1 MLWVTRANL
10 GEESPN
16 FMGTIRMK
24 LQNSKRLLGY
34 LENIGD
40 GNTDFLALHDDFAA
54 GDRPIVRQ
62 DPHLVVLLGVEFDNG
77 ASTHAQKL
85 LHWQYGLAKHD

>member
-1 MLWVTRANL
+1 MENHCDL
-10 GEESPN
+10 GEESLN
-16 FMGTIRMK
+16 FLQTIRIK
-24 LQNSKRLLGY
+24 LLNSKRLLSD

-40 GNTDFLALHDDFAA
+40 RNTDFLALDDNLAA

-62 DPHLVVLLGVEFDNG
+62 DPHFVVLLGVEFDDG

-85 LHWQYGLAKHD
+85 LHRQYGLAKHD